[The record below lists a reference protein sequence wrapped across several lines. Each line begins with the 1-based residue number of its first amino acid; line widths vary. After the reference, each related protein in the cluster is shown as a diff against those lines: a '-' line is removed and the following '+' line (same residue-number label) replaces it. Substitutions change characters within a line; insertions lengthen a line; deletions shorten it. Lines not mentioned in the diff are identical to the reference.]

1 MQKSQ
6 ALAPTQEEKQIQIA
20 VDKIS
25 PPSWSVGQIAHLEFG
40 IDKDSNF
47 GLQHC
52 QYNYKKT
59 IQIDEVEYELENYR
73 QALKPAEDK
82 SIAVFLANIVNHFGA
97 PENWADLTEDYFIA
111 LEDLPEYHLQ
121 ETYKSILKN
130 CKWFPKIAEIR
141 ANIPDTFHRQKNT
154 YSKIKLIHRQFK
166 ERNKCI
172 E

>member
-6 ALAPTQEEKQIQIA
+6 ALAPTQEEKQIQTVA
-20 VDKIS
+20 DKIS

-40 IDKDSNF
+40 ID
-47 GLQHC
+47 
-52 QYNYKKT
+52 
-59 IQIDEVEYELENYR
+59 IDEVKYELENYR

-121 ETYKSILKN
+121 ETYKSILNN

-141 ANIPDTFHRQKNT
+141 ANVPDTFHRQRHTFGKIKLI
-154 YSKIKLIHRQFK
+154 YSKIK
-166 ERNKCI
+166 EYNK
-172 E
+172 